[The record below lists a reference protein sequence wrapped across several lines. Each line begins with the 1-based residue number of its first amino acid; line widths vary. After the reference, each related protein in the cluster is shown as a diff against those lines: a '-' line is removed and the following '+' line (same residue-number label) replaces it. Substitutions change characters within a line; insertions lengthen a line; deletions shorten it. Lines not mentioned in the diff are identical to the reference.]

1 MNTQEWALI
10 LFTVL
15 AQMAVGSFLVLGV
28 VHFFAARAKE
38 SRYADLLSD
47 RALLAIGPV
56 LVLAMLASL
65 LHLGNVINAP
75 RAVTNIG
82 SSWLSR
88 EILFAVLFAVLGG
101 LFALM
106 QWRKIST
113 FAMRNVIA
121 ILAAIA
127 GVGLVYS
134 MARVYMVP
142 NQPAW
147 NSWATPVSF
156 FSTALLLGLFAVGAA
171 FVVTYGYVKSKDP
184 SCEGEVCTLM
194 RASLRWIA
202 VAAVVV
208 LGIELVAA
216 PLYLANLA
224 AGGEAAQET
233 ARAIT
238 GNYGLLLALRLVL
251 IFAGAGIL
259 GFFVYQS
266 ASVPGRERV
275 LGNLVL
281 SAFLLVLVAEVVGR
295 FLFYAT
301 HVSIGL

>member
-1 MNTQEWALI
+1 
-10 LFTVL
+10 
-15 AQMAVGSFLVLGV
+15 
-28 VHFFAARAKE
+28 
-38 SRYADLLSD
+38 
-47 RALLAIGPV
+47 
-56 LVLAMLASL
+56 
-65 LHLGNVINAP
+65 
-75 RAVTNIG
+75 
-82 SSWLSR
+82 
-88 EILFAVLFAVLGG
+88 
-101 LFALM
+101 
-106 QWRKIST
+106 
-113 FAMRNVIA
+113 
-121 ILAAIA
+121 
-127 GVGLVYS
+127 
-134 MARVYMVP
+134 
-142 NQPAW
+142 

-184 SCEGEVCTLM
+184 DCEDEVCALM

-208 LGIELVAA
+208 LGIELVVA

-259 GFFVYQS
+259 GLFVYQS